1 MTSRPREPEGA
12 GDPLPTATAGR
23 KGRGVPTGLAMR
35 HPSSHLSVQGR
46 SLPSHPWR
54 LYLLLIHGKA
64 RTPASAL
71 IPTTL
76 SFCSEN
82 LSKGSPG
89 LPAAWESCPDPRLWA
104 PASPQRPFVL
114 AGPSLLQ
121 MTWSS
126 TGLHT
131 SLAAEGGMTAARPG
145 PGSHFRLRQEK

>member
-1 MTSRPREPEGA
+1 MTSRPREVEGP
-12 GDPLPTATAGR
+12 GLLSPQPRPGR
-23 KGRGVPTGLAMR
+23 KGCGVPTGVATR
-35 HPSSHLSVQGR
+35 HPSSHLSLQGR
-46 SLPSHPWR
+46 SLPSHR
-54 LYLLLIHGKA
+54 LYLLLIYGKA
-64 RTPASAL
+64 RTPASAV

-76 SFCSEN
+76 LFCSKN

-114 AGPSLLQ
+114 AGPCLLQ